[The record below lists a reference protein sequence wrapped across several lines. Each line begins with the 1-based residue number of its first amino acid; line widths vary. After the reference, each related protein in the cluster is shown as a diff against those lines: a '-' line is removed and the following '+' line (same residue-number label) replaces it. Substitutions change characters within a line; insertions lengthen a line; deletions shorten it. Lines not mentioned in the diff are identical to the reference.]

1 MIMKAKILS
10 FLFALVLSCSFSVQK
25 ANAQFIV
32 NDPAHMGLNLV
43 EWGTNAS
50 QWIKQ
55 INEMIEA
62 THIRE
67 GLQKIDQLR
76 QLQSLVELAELLDD
90 VACLSSE
97 YRFYMNLGNNYHC
110 LKFLNFQ
117 QVTVNLNLSTDLLFK
132 VATVSDFFNMN
143 SEGRMSFVGQVREA
157 LEAASAEMK
166 AFNEVVRSSVINK
179 SVSKHS
185 KKTYYGA
192 KLAAYNRYNNL

>member
-1 MIMKAKILS
+1 MKIKILS
-10 FLFALVLSCSFSVQK
+10 FLFVLTLSCSFSVQK
-25 ANAQFIV
+25 ANAQLVV
-32 NDPAHMGLNLV
+32 NDPLHMGLNLV

-62 THIRE
+62 TKIRE

-90 VACLSSE
+90 VACLSSD
-97 YRFYMNLGNNYHC
+97 YRFYMNFGNNYHC

-132 VATVSDFFNMN
+132 VATVSDFFSMN

-166 AFNEVVRSSVINK
+166 EFNEAVRGSIINK
-179 SVSKHS
+179 SIAKHS
-185 KKTYYGA
+185 KKTYYRA
-192 KLAAYNRYNNL
+192 NLAAYNRYNSL

>member
-1 MIMKAKILS
+1 MKVKILS
-10 FLFALVLSCSFSVQK
+10 FLFALVLVSSFPVQK

-32 NDPAHMGLNLV
+32 NDPAHMGMNLI

-55 INEMIEA
+55 INEMIDA
-62 THIRE
+62 TRIRE
-67 GLQKIDQLR
+67 GLQKIDQLK

-90 VACLSSE
+90 VACLSSD
-97 YRFYMNLGNNYHC
+97 YRFYMNFGGNYHC

-132 VATVSDFFNMN
+132 VATVSDFFSMN

-157 LEAASAEMK
+157 LEAASKEMK
-166 AFNEVVRSSVINK
+166 EFNEMVRGNIIRD
-179 SVSKHS
+179 SVSNHNR
-185 KKTYYGA
+185 KTYYSA
-192 KLAAYNRYNNL
+192 KLAAYNRYNN

>member
-1 MIMKAKILS
+1 MKIKTLS
-10 FLFALVLSCSFSVQK
+10 FLLVLTLSCSFSVQK
-25 ANAQFIV
+25 ANAQLVV
-32 NDPAHMGLNLV
+32 NDPLHMGLNLV

-55 INEMIEA
+55 INEMVDA
-62 THIRE
+62 TKIRE

-90 VACLSSE
+90 VACLSSD

-132 VATVSDFFNMN
+132 VATVSDFFSMN

-166 AFNEVVRSSVINK
+166 EFNEVVRGSIINK
-179 SVSKHS
+179 SVAKHN
-185 KKTYYGA
+185 KRTYYRA
-192 KLAAYNRYNNL
+192 SLAGYNRYNSL